1 MNKEVKRTMKFAY
14 AEGTFRN
21 LRMQWDSFLL
31 FCYKF
36 KLNPFPVDV
45 KTLSLYAQF
54 LSRSF
59 ESVQSVHNYLSAI
72 KTLHCLLDLKYPETN
87 LMPLNMLLRGVARS
101 KQHVPKKAA
110 PITPQIFKEMFCFL
124 DMRQEFDIVCWCAIL
139 LMFFLMA
146 RKSNLLPNSVNGFD
160 SQKQLIRQDIE
171 VLDDMLIVNIK
182 WSKTRQYGHSRQMP
196 VIAMPDHCLC
206 PVAAYKAMVSTVV
219 AKESDPA
226 FCFHS
231 LNKPNRLVPLT
242 YAQFQ
247 AKLRE
252 LISCTGRLANLF
264 STHSIRR
271 GSCSWAFKS
280 RVKSELIQHH
290 GDWVSECYKEYLTY
304 DFHQKLSVSQK
315 LCCRILNNS

>member
-1 MNKEVKRTMKFAY
+1 
-14 AEGTFRN
+14 
-21 LRMQWDSFLL
+21 
-31 FCYKF
+31 
-36 KLNPFPVDV
+36 
-45 KTLSLYAQF
+45 
-54 LSRSF
+54 
-59 ESVQSVHNYLSAI
+59 
-72 KTLHCLLDLKYPETN
+72 
-87 LMPLNMLLRGVARS
+87 MLLRGVARS

-110 PITPQIFKEMFCFL
+110 PITPQILKEMFCLL

-146 RKSNLLPNSVNGFD
+146 RKSNLLPNSVNAFD

-206 PVAAYKAMVSTVV
+206 PVTAYKAMVSTVV

-226 FCFHS
+226 FCFYS
-231 LNKPNRLVPLT
+231 RDKPNRLVPLT

-252 LISCTGRLANLF
+252 LISFVQVETQIYFLLTRLGEGLVAGHLNQELNRNSYNITVIGYLNATRNISHMIFIKNFLF
-264 STHSIRR
+264 LKK
-271 GSCSWAFKS
+271 CVA
-280 RVKSELIQHH
+280 EL
-290 GDWVSECYKEYLTY
+290 
-304 DFHQKLSVSQK
+304 
-315 LCCRILNNS
+315 